1 MSDDWQEWKNV
12 ILIDLKDLKSGAI
25 EVRKKLESDHN
36 TLMTEL
42 RKVHIELATL
52 KIKASVWGAVA
63 GMVPTIAAL
72 MFWLVSK
79 TR

>member
-1 MSDDWQEWKNV
+1 MSDDWQEWKNA
-12 ILIDLKDLKSGAI
+12 ILIDIKDLKIGAI
-25 EVRKKLESDHN
+25 ELRKKLDIDHDK
-36 TLMTEL
+36 LMTEL